1 MKKCVLGDYI
11 LDMAS
16 GPFGSNLKVECFVS
30 SGFPIIDGANLYG
43 VRVTDNVTK
52 FVTEEKARS
61 LSRSIAKR
69 HDVIVTISGTLGQV
83 AYIPSDSLYE
93 EYLCSQRQ
101 FRVTFDES
109 KIDVE
114 YLVNLLHTD
123 YGQKKILSFANY
135 VGVPALSQPLPN
147 FRRIELE
154 LPDIEKQHE
163 IANIISTIDRKIAL
177 NRKRIATLE
186 AMAKEIYDYWF
197 VQFDFPD
204 AHGRPY
210 KSSGGA
216 MVYNP
221 DLKREIPKGWEVCRI
236 GDHITAN
243 RGISYSTKDIS
254 SGNGV
259 PMINLNS
266 FNVDSSYKVKGI
278 KMFDGE
284 IPPTK
289 RISPYDLVMCNTQ
302 QTDLDPCKD
311 IIGKSFL
318 VPDIFEGTIVS
329 SHHVTTIHVDD
340 DNLKVYLNAL
350 FHTREFHAYIV
361 GYASGTSIRGLN
373 FLGVKNCYI
382 AVPHMP
388 LLSKFANL
396 ALSCE
401 MEKSRILRN
410 QKMLQALHD
419 FLLPLLMNGQVKIGD
434 VE

>member
-1 MKKCVLGDYI
+1 MTKCVLGDYI

-16 GPFGSNLKVECFVS
+16 GPFGSNLKVECFVP

-154 LPDIEKQHE
+154 LPDIEKQHKV
-163 IANIISTIDRKIAL
+163 AKIISTIDRKIAL

-221 DLKREIPKGWEVCRI
+221 DLKREIPKGWEVVRI
-236 GDHITAN
+236 GDVLDRHILSTNKIPAKAYGQFGAYPIIDQSEKFIAGYTDDKNAILDYPFCTVFGDHSCELKAVNFPFARGADGTQIVVSADAN
-243 RGISYSTKDIS
+243 VPNVQLYFALRMMDFGGGYKRHFVLAKDSLIVKDAI
-254 SGNGV
+254 GV
-259 PMINLNS
+259 AAPR
-266 FNVDSSYKVKGI
+266 FEKVEKAIFDGI
-278 KMFDGE
+278 KHC
-284 IPPTK
+284 
-289 RISPYDLVMCNTQ
+289 R
-302 QTDLDPCKD
+302 
-311 IIGKSFL
+311 
-318 VPDIFEGTIVS
+318 FENFKLT
-329 SHHVTTIHVDD
+329 
-340 DNLKVYLNAL
+340 
-350 FHTREFHAYIV
+350 
-361 GYASGTSIRGLN
+361 GL
-373 FLGVKNCYI
+373 
-382 AVPHMP
+382 
-388 LLSKFANL
+388 
-396 ALSCE
+396 
-401 MEKSRILRN
+401 R
-410 QKMLQALHD
+410 D
-419 FLLPLLMNGQVKIGD
+419 FLLPVLMNGQVK
-434 VE
+434 VR

>member
-1 MKKCVLGDYI
+1 
-11 LDMAS
+11 
-16 GPFGSNLKVECFVS
+16 
-30 SGFPIIDGANLYG
+30 
-43 VRVTDNVTK
+43 
-52 FVTEEKARS
+52 
-61 LSRSIAKR
+61 
-69 HDVIVTISGTLGQV
+69 
-83 AYIPSDSLYE
+83 
-93 EYLCSQRQ
+93 
-101 FRVTFDES
+101 
-109 KIDVE
+109 
-114 YLVNLLHTD
+114 
-123 YGQKKILSFANY
+123 
-135 VGVPALSQPLPN
+135 
-147 FRRIELE
+147 
-154 LPDIEKQHE
+154 
-163 IANIISTIDRKIAL
+163 
-177 NRKRIATLE
+177 
-186 AMAKEIYDYWF
+186 MAKEIYDYWF

-210 KSSGGA
+210 KSSGGE

-243 RGISYSTKDIS
+243 RGISYSTKNIS

-284 IPPTK
+284 IPSTR
-289 RISPYDLVMCNTQ
+289 RIAPYDLVMCNTQ

-350 FHTREFHAYIV
+350 FHTREFHAYIA

-373 FLGVKNCYI
+373 FLGVENCYI

-401 MEKSRILRN
+401 KEKSRILRN
-410 QKMLQALHD
+410 QKMLQALRD
-419 FLLPLLMNGQVKIGD
+419 FILPLLMNGQAKVG
-434 VE
+434 

>member
-1 MKKCVLGDYI
+1 MKKCVLGDV
-11 LDMAS
+11 A
-16 GPFGSNLKVECFVS
+16 
-30 SGFPIIDGANLYG
+30 
-43 VRVTDNVTK
+43 
-52 FVTEEKARS
+52 
-61 LSRSIAKR
+61 
-69 HDVIVTISGTLGQV
+69 DVIVSGVDKKTKDGEEKVRLCNYTDVYYNWAITSAKHDGLMEASAKPEEIRKFKIRKGQV
-83 AYIPSDSLYE
+83 ALTKDSETRDDIGIPTYIADDFEDVILGYHCALITPYDKQLDGS
-93 EYLCSQRQ
+93 YL
-101 FRVTFDES
+101 
-109 KIDVE
+109 
-114 YLVNLLHTD
+114 NALLRTK
-123 YGQKKILSFANY
+123 YAKEFFANNAGGSGQRY
-135 VGVPALSQPLPN
+135 YLSDAS
-147 FRRIELE
+147 IKE
-154 LPDIEKQHE
+154 LPLFLPDFAEQKRIGKFF
-163 IANIISTIDRKIAL
+163 SSIDRKIAL

-186 AMAKEIYDYWF
+186 AKAKEIYDYWF

-243 RGISYSTKDIS
+243 RGISYSTKNIS

-284 IPPTK
+284 IPSTR
-289 RISPYDLVMCNTQ
+289 RIAPYDLVMCNTQ

-350 FHTREFHAYIV
+350 FHTREFHAYIA

-373 FLGVKNCYI
+373 FLGVENCYI

-401 MEKSRILRN
+401 KEKSRILRN
-410 QKMLQALHD
+410 QKMLQTLRD
-419 FLLPLLMNGQVKIGD
+419 FILPLLMNGQAKVG
-434 VE
+434 

>member
-1 MKKCVLGDYI
+1 MTKCVLGDYI

-16 GPFGSNLKVECFVS
+16 GPFGSNLKVECFVP

-154 LPDIEKQHE
+154 LPDIEKQHKV
-163 IANIISTIDRKIAL
+163 AKIISTIDRKIAL

-221 DLKREIPKGWEVCRI
+221 DLKREIPKGWAIKTVGDIANVVTGKEDASFATDDGMYPFFTCSQKVLKCDEYKFDGKNVLVAGNGEFCVKHYI
-236 GDHITAN
+236 GKCNAYQRTYV
-243 RGISYSTKDIS
+243 ISPSNVNYWGAVYIEAQRAIDRFKSCS
-254 SGNGV
+254 SGS
-259 PMINLNS
+259 I
-266 FNVDSSYKVKGI
+266 VKFITMG
-278 KMFDGE
+278 D
-284 IPPTK
+284 
-289 RISPYDLVMCNTQ
+289 V
-302 QTDLDPCKD
+302 
-311 IIGKSFL
+311 
-318 VPDIFEGTIVS
+318 
-329 SHHVTTIHVDD
+329 
-340 DNLKVYLNAL
+340 
-350 FHTREFHAYIV
+350 
-361 GYASGTSIRGLN
+361 RGLIVYCPAN
-373 FLGVKNCYI
+373 IDLYDPINQCLEQIENQEREIVE
-382 AVPHMP
+382 
-388 LLSKFANL
+388 LS
-396 ALSCE
+396 AL
-401 MEKSRILRN
+401 R
-410 QKMLQALHD
+410 D
-419 FLLPLLMNGQVKIGD
+419 FLLPVLMNGQVK
-434 VE
+434 VR

>member
-1 MKKCVLGDYI
+1 MKK
-11 LDMAS
+11 
-16 GPFGSNLKVECFVS
+16 CFVS

-186 AMAKEIYDYWF
+186 L
-197 VQFDFPD
+197 
-204 AHGRPY
+204 
-210 KSSGGA
+210 SS
-216 MVYNP
+216 
-221 DLKREIPKGWEVCRI
+221 
-236 GDHITAN
+236 
-243 RGISYSTKDIS
+243 
-254 SGNGV
+254 
-259 PMINLNS
+259 
-266 FNVDSSYKVKGI
+266 
-278 KMFDGE
+278 
-284 IPPTK
+284 
-289 RISPYDLVMCNTQ
+289 
-302 QTDLDPCKD
+302 
-311 IIGKSFL
+311 
-318 VPDIFEGTIVS
+318 
-329 SHHVTTIHVDD
+329 
-340 DNLKVYLNAL
+340 
-350 FHTREFHAYIV
+350 
-361 GYASGTSIRGLN
+361 
-373 FLGVKNCYI
+373 
-382 AVPHMP
+382 
-388 LLSKFANL
+388 
-396 ALSCE
+396 
-401 MEKSRILRN
+401 LR
-410 QKMLQALHD
+410 D
-419 FLLPLLMNGQVKIGD
+419 FLLPLLMNGQVRVG
-434 VE
+434 

>member
-1 MKKCVLGDYI
+1 MKSVQIKDIGRVVTGKTPATAHPEYYGGDI
-11 LDMAS
+11 LFVTPPDMI
-16 GPFGSNLKVECFVS
+16 
-30 SGFPIIDGANLYG
+30 SGFVIRSTERTI
-43 VRVTDNVTK
+43 TD
-52 FVTEEKARS
+52 EG
-61 LSRSIAKR
+61 LRSIRSNSINGRSILVSCIGDIGRVAITESTCATNQQINAITDINDDLYDAWYVYYKVSTLKDRFFSCAGCTVVPILAKSAFEE
-69 HDVIVTISGTLGQV
+69 IE
-83 AYIPSDSLYE
+83 IPDIPFL
-93 EYLCSQRQ
+93 
-101 FRVTFDES
+101 DE
-109 KIDVE
+109 
-114 YLVNLLHTD
+114 
-123 YGQKKILSFANY
+123 QKKISNVLFS
-135 VGVPALSQPLPN
+135 
-147 FRRIELE
+147 
-154 LPDIEKQHE
+154 
-163 IANIISTIDRKIAL
+163 IDRKIAL

-243 RGISYSTKDIS
+243 RGISYSTKNIS

-284 IPPTK
+284 IPSTR
-289 RISPYDLVMCNTQ
+289 RIAPYDLVMCNTQ

-350 FHTREFHAYIV
+350 FHTREFHAYIA

-373 FLGVKNCYI
+373 FLGVENCYI

-401 MEKSRILRN
+401 KEKSRILRN
-410 QKMLQALHD
+410 QKMLQTLRD
-419 FLLPLLMNGQVKIGD
+419 FILPLLMNGQVKVG
-434 VE
+434 

>member
-1 MKKCVLGDYI
+1 MTKCVLGDVAICHDNRRVPLSAAQRANRKGPYRYYGAQVVI
-11 LDMAS
+11 DHIDDYLFDGEYLLIAEDGENLRSQKQDIANLAS
-16 GPFGSNLKVECFVS
+16 GKFWVNNHAHIIQTNDACDLRYLKYLLNL
-30 SGFPIIDGANLYG
+30 
-43 VRVTDNVTK
+43 TD
-52 FVTEEKARS
+52 
-61 LSRSIAKR
+61 
-69 HDVIVTISGTLGQV
+69 ISG
-83 AYIPSDSLYE
+83 Y
-93 EYLCSQRQ
+93 
-101 FRVTFDES
+101 VTGS
-109 KIDVE
+109 AQPK
-114 YLVNLLHTD
+114 
-123 YGQKKILSFANY
+123 
-135 VGVPALSQPLPN
+135 LSQESMMGIRLS
-147 FRRIELE
+147 
-154 LPDIEKQHE
+154 LPDISDQRK
-163 IANIISTIDRKIAL
+163 ISAVLSAVEDKIAL

-221 DLKREIPKGWEVCRI
+221 DLKREIPKEWEVCRI

-243 RGISYSTKDIS
+243 RGISYSTKNIS

-284 IPPTK
+284 IPSTR
-289 RISPYDLVMCNTQ
+289 RIAPYDLVMCNTQ

-350 FHTREFHAYIV
+350 FHTREFHAYIA

-373 FLGVKNCYI
+373 FLGVENCYI
-382 AVPHMP
+382 AVPYMP

-401 MEKSRILRN
+401 KEKSRILRN
-410 QKMLQALHD
+410 QKMLQTLRD
-419 FLLPLLMNGQVKIGD
+419 FILPLLMNGQTKVG
-434 VE
+434 